1 MIIPWAVKNKLLSVR
16 VENDSTTPFNL
27 PSGAEME
34 AFIEAIPDPLFG
46 QEFVIVA
53 GRPNEFFLCDVR
65 AKAANGE
72 VLHARIL
79 PFN

>member
-1 MIIPWAVKNKLLSVR
+1 MIIPWAVNIRRLSR
-16 VENDSTTPFNL
+16 PITTQSTTFQL

-34 AFIEAIPDPLFG
+34 AFLEAIPDPLFG

-65 AKAANGE
+65 HAN
-72 VLHARIL
+72 VL